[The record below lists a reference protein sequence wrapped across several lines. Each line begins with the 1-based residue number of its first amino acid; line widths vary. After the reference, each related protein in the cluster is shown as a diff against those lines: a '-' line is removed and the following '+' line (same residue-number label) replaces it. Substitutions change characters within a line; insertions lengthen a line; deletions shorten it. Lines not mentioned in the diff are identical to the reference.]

1 MIVLSF
7 LKKNTLQNGHCRA
20 WQIAS
25 QDSIKKTD
33 ILGHVPCSI
42 LPQKDCNIDLRDT
55 SRTCAGLVQPELI
68 SVFNSYSQSTFMN
81 NS

>member
-7 LKKNTLQNGHCRA
+7 LHCHCRV
-20 WQIAS
+20 AS
-25 QDSIKKTD
+25 CMGQFREESIKETD

-55 SRTCAGLVQPELI
+55 LEESKDMCWTCLARFYLCV
-68 SVFNSYSQSTFMN
+68 
-81 NS
+81 